1 MKRETGAAQSG
12 LASAEDRALRG
23 RNLSAAGSL
32 LNGQSGCRRVAR
44 LALAGRSFK
53 AINPPF
59 CSLARH
65 EKLQLAHR
73 VAAPLIRHLFAQARA
88 GLLSPEAVA
97 LELGL
102 SVSRVYQLR
111 TDYLRACAQGR
122 ADTWSPGLSGG
133 DHQPDWSDEVTA
145 LITKL
150 LSSQPPSSYSA
161 VASELHRRRQFKTDR
176 ASVRRWALE
185 HQLNPDTRYKA
196 TPQPV
201 KRWQARDYGAL
212 WQYDASPHAWRP
224 GGPDKQALLDILDD
238 ATRLNTGARLYPS
251 ETLLA
256 HFDFLSRVFQ
266 AHGLPLALYVDYHS
280 FFYTHNPDAFTQL
293 GTALHFYGVQLLYAP
308 TPQAKGKIE
317 RRHDYWQKRLVP
329 LLAADQIME
338 LVGAN
343 HLLDQLVPHANQH
356 EIHREL
362 GQTPLQ
368 AQQQAHA
375 EKRSVLRPYPHCPW
389 WPYVWSQQTR
399 VRVADDGTVPVGSQR
414 QFLDAP
420 PRTPVIRCLRPDGDI
435 YFLRAAPEKTAKPLV
450 LLHCPVF

>member
-1 MKRETGAAQSG
+1 M
-12 LASAEDRALRG
+12 
-23 RNLSAAGSL
+23 
-32 LNGQSGCRRVAR
+32 AR
-44 LALAGRSFK
+44 LALAGISFQ

-59 CSLARH
+59 CYLARH

-73 VAAPLIRHLFAQARA
+73 VTAPLIRHLFAQARS

-97 LELGL
+97 LELGI
-102 SVSRVYQLR
+102 SVGRFYQLR
-111 TDYLRACAQGR
+111 TDYLLACAQGH
-122 ADTWSPGLSGG
+122 AETWSPGVSGG
-133 DHQPDWSDEVTA
+133 DHHPDWTAEVTD

-150 LSSQPPSSYSA
+150 LSSKPPSSYSA
-161 VASELHRRRQFKTDR
+161 AASEVHRRLNLKTDR
-176 ASVRRWALE
+176 ASIRRWAIE
-185 HQLNPDTRYKA
+185 HQLAPDTRYKA
-196 TPQPV
+196 TPKPV

-212 WQYDASPHAWRP
+212 WQYDATPHAWLP
-224 GGPDKQALLDILDD
+224 GCSDKQVLLEILDD
-238 ATRLNTGARLYPS
+238 ATRLNTGARLYPG

-266 AHGLPLALYVDYHS
+266 AHGLPLALYVDFHS

-293 GTALHFYGVQLLYAP
+293 GTALHFYGVQLRYAP

-329 LLAADQIME
+329 LLAADHIVE

-343 HLLDQLVPHANQH
+343 QLLDQLLPHANQH

-362 GQTPLQ
+362 GQTPH
-368 AQQQAHA
+368 AAHQQALA
-375 EKRSVLRPYPHCPW
+375 EKHSVLRPYPNCPW

-399 VRVADDGTVPVGSQR
+399 VRVGDDGKVPVGAQR
-414 QFLDAP
+414 QPIDAP
-420 PRTPVIRCLRPDGDI
+420 PRTTVIRCLRPDGDI
-435 YFLRAAPEKTAKPLV
+435 CYLRHAPNPKAKPIV

>member
-1 MKRETGAAQSG
+1 M
-12 LASAEDRALRG
+12 
-23 RNLSAAGSL
+23 
-32 LNGQSGCRRVAR
+32 AR
-44 LALAGRSFK
+44 LALAGTSSH
-53 AINPPF
+53 ALNPPS
-59 CSLARH
+59 CHLARH
-65 EKLQLAHR
+65 EKLQHPRQLVHR
-73 VAAPLIRHLFAQARA
+73 VATPLIRHLFAQARC
-88 GLLSPEAVA
+88 GLLAPGAVA
-97 LELGL
+97 LELGI
-102 SVSRVYQLR
+102 SVSRFYQLR
-111 TDYLRACAQGR
+111 TDYLLACAQGR

-133 DHQPDWSDEVTA
+133 DRQPDWPAQVTA

-150 LSSQPPSSYSA
+150 LSSKPPSSYSA
-161 VASELHRRRQFKTDR
+161 VASEAHRRLNFKTDR
-176 ASVRRWALE
+176 ASIRRWAIA
-185 HQLNPDTRYKA
+185 HQLNPDTRYKT
-196 TPQPV
+196 TPKPV

-212 WQYDASPHAWRP
+212 WQYDATPHAWLP
-224 GGPDKQALLDILDD
+224 GCADKQVLLEILDD

-251 ETLLA
+251 ETLPA

-293 GTALHFYGVQLLYAP
+293 GAALHFYGVHLLYAP

-329 LLAADQIME
+329 LLAADDLVE

-362 GQTPLQ
+362 GQTP
-368 AQQQAHA
+368 AAAHQQALA
-375 EKRSVLRPYPHCPW
+375 EKRCVLRPCPHCPW

-399 VRVADDGTVPVGSQR
+399 VRIGDDGQVPVGSQR
-414 QFLDAP
+414 HPIDAP
-420 PRTPVIRCLRPDGDI
+420 PRSTVIRCLRPDGDI
-435 YFLRAAPEKTAKPLV
+435 YYLRQAPDQNAKPVV